1 VNELLHRVRPSGGSH
16 RPPSAT
22 LNERP
27 PMRHRSHLH
36 RARWGMATIRRGASR
51 SLAER
56 LPRNA
61 QLAHPVHQGRP
72 RHAQAGEP
80 ASRPPAS
87 WLCRPGVRRGGGPT
101 LVHHNGRE
109 ARRCWRGL
117 CGYTPLSQFCHMPR
131 PHPWTQCADTPL
143 LCFAFL
149 ASFREH
155 TRPIRLCW
163 IASTFQFLPDEFV
176 KYLSTHAFLTS
187 W

>member
-87 WLCRPGVRRGGGPT
+87 WLCRPGVRRGAVPPWFTTTDEKPGG
-101 LVHHNGRE
+101 VSEG
-109 ARRCWRGL
+109 
-117 CGYTPLSQFCHMPR
+117 
-131 PHPWTQCADTPL
+131 CADIHHSL
-143 LCFAFL
+143 NFATCRVHIRGHNARTLHFYVL
-149 ASFREH
+149 PSWHRSASIPVRYGCVGL
-155 TRPIRLCW
+155 RPPSSSFPMSSSSISRLMP
-163 IASTFQFLPDEFV
+163 F
-176 KYLSTHAFLTS
+176 
-187 W
+187 